1 METRKRQIGAMGV
14 LRECPYTIE
23 FVLAPQLEETGPA
36 VDIKKYNVMETRGSY
51 LVK

>member
-1 METRKRQIGAMGV
+1 MGV

-23 FVLAPQLEETGPA
+23 FVLALPQVEETGLA
-36 VDIKKYNVMETRGSY
+36 VDIKKHNVMETRGSY